1 LEQTGRY
8 YFCLECQDREWWNKD
23 GSYIYPGVSRILSFW
38 NKKQEPY
45 PGNWMEQPKGF
56 GALISICN
64 EEQAKYQQ
72 EQAKKAK

>member
-1 LEQTGRY
+1 
-8 YFCLECQDREWWNKD
+8 
-23 GSYIYPGVSRILSFW
+23 VSRILSFW